1 MEKRPAREALEALM
15 SKIVFDNVIDA
26 SSRLPDSGKGIIPY
40 ERKDKTRRRELGK
53 LYWKDEDYGY
63 DYMGF
68 DIEATESTVEQIKKK
83 GYRTDVLY
91 KYDVVAGKWFIAPFE
106 FARLL
111 KAMSFP
117 KRNLNIS
124 GYER

>member
-1 MEKRPAREALEALM
+1 MTDKR
-15 SKIVFDNVIDA
+15 SKIVFDCIVDA
-26 SSRLPDSGKGIIPY
+26 SNMLADSDKGIIPY
-40 ERKDKTRRRELGK
+40 DRKDKTRRRALGK
-53 LYWKDEDYGY
+53 KYWDDEDYGY

-68 DIEATESTVEQIKKK
+68 DVEATEQTVSQIVKK

-91 KYDVVAGKWFIAPFE
+91 KYDVVAGKWFVAPFE

-117 KRNLNIS
+117 KRNLNVS
-124 GYER
+124 GYRR